1 MNERIEMVVLRNL
14 LNNEDYV
21 RRVLPFLKEEYFAD
35 SSDKILFRE
44 VSEFINKYNKSPS
57 IEAVKLEISSLEK
70 ISETDIKK
78 IETNLDIIS
87 KSLNSEDNMDWLID
101 QSEKFC
107 KDKAIFNAIM
117 DSIHIIDGKTEE
129 SVNVLPEILSKA
141 LSVSFDTNIGHDFIE
156 NKDERF
162 EFYHRI
168 EEKVPFD
175 LDYMN
180 RITNGGVPNKTLNV
194 ILASTGVGKSLFLCH
209 HTTNCLIQNKN
220 VLYITCEMSE
230 ERIAERIDA
239 NLLNTPIQDLKKLSK
254 ELYDKKMERALKNI
268 KGRLIVKEYP
278 TATANV
284 SHFRNLINELRLKK
298 NFSPDVLM
306 VDYLNICASA
316 RFKGNT
322 TANSYTYVKSIAE
335 ELRGLAVELDIP
347 IFTATQANRG
357 GYNNSDIDLSNTSES
372 YGLPST
378 ADLLVALIATEE
390 LEELS
395 QIMVKQLKNRYNDPS
410 TNKKFVL
417 GIDRSKMR
425 LYDVEEHAQNS
436 LVDSGQLGSEM
447 KKTTDKLNEKFTKNS
462 SFDDWE
468 M

>member
-1 MNERIEMVVLRNL
+1 MNERIELVAFRNL
-14 LNNEDYV
+14 FNNEEFV
-21 RRVLPFLKEEYFAD
+21 RRVLPFLKEEYFSENAE
-35 SSDKILFRE
+35 KILFRE
-44 VSEFINKYNKSPS
+44 INDFVAKYNNRPS
-57 IEAVKLEISSLEK
+57 LDAIKVEVNQLEK
-70 ISETDIKK
+70 VSETDVKK
-78 IETNLDIIS
+78 MHHLIELVERSID
-87 KSLNSEDNMDWLID
+87 KSDNIDWLID

-107 KDKAIFNAIM
+107 KERAIYNAIM
-117 DSIHIIDGKTEE
+117 ESIHIIDGKTDK
-129 SVNVLPEILSKA
+129 SVNSLPDILSKA

-156 NKDERF
+156 NKDERY

-168 EEKVPFD
+168 EEKLPFD

-209 HTTNCLIQNKN
+209 HATNCLMRNKN

-239 NLLNTPIQDLKKLSK
+239 NLLNTPIQDLKKLTK
-254 ELYDKKMERALKNI
+254 EMYDKKLERALMNV
-268 KGRLIVKEYP
+268 KGRLIIKEYP

-284 SHFRNLINELRLKK
+284 THFRNLINELRLKK

-322 TANSYTYVKSIAE
+322 SANSYTYVKSIAE
-335 ELRGLAVELDIP
+335 ELRGLAVELNIP

-378 ADLLVALIATEE
+378 ADLLIALIATEE
-390 LEELS
+390 LEDLS
-395 QIMVKQLKNRYNDPS
+395 QILVKQLKNRYNDPS
-410 TNKKFVL
+410 MNKKFVL
-417 GIDRSKMR
+417 GIDRSKMK
-425 LYDVEEHAQNS
+425 LYDVEEHAQNA
-436 LVDSGQLGSEM
+436 LVDSGQLGTEIRDNKM
-447 KKTTDKLNEKFTKNS
+447 MEKFKKPR